1 MMITH
6 LSGVK
11 TPGYFVVHPNG
22 FFYQIHISSSLISGS
37 YSENLP
43 RFLEI
48 KQKKEMK
55 FKPSPLSAINESR
68 EGNKG

>member
-1 MMITH
+1 MLITP
-6 LSGVK
+6 LPGVE
-11 TPGYFVVHPNG
+11 TPGYYVDHPAG
-22 FFYQIHISSSLISGS
+22 VLIQIHISSSLISGS

-48 KQKKEMK
+48 KPKKEMK
-55 FKPSPLSAINESR
+55 LNTSPLSARR